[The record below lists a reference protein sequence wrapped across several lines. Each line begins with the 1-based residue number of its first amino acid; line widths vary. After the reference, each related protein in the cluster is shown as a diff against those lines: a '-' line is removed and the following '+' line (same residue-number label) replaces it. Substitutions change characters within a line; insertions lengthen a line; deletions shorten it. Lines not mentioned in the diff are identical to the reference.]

1 MRLKSAIL
9 RKEPT
14 RVRYGKSGTRPL
26 EKVIDDCELEAVA
39 FGVLVRGTM
48 VPEQLVPWHHFQ
60 SVETERGTLEPEKAP
75 LPAGKK
81 GGVR

>member
-14 RVRYGKSGTRPL
+14 RVRCGKGTRPL

-60 SVETERGTLEPEKAP
+60 SVETERGPLEPEKAP
-75 LPAGKK
+75 LPPGKK
-81 GGVR
+81 GGAR